1 MSTVTIHS
9 PDWRPADQWL
19 HQAVPGPWRRH
30 LLERGSL
37 TRHLSDLCDEG
48 LSVRLLGQ
56 HIALPTVVERRAL
69 AMPARQW
76 GLVREV
82 VLLGDGVPWVFA
94 RSIIPVTTM
103 TGRLRLLRK
112 LDTRPLGELLF
123 ALPGMRRGDIE
134 LARVSGATLPPGLT
148 GADDSLWGRRSV
160 FHLDDKPLLV
170 AEIFLAGFN
179 P

>member
-1 MSTVTIHS
+1 MSVATIHS
-9 PDWRPADQWL
+9 TAWRPADRWL

-37 TRHLSDLCDEG
+37 TRHLSARCEKG
-48 LSVRLLGQ
+48 LSVRLLNQ
-56 HIALPTVVERRAL
+56 HIARPTAAERRAL
-69 AMPARQW
+69 GMPGRQW

-82 VLLGDGVPWVFA
+82 ILLGDGSPWVFA

-123 ALPGMRRGDIE
+123 ALPGMNRGAIE
-134 LARVSGATLPPGLT
+134 LARVSGAELPPQVAAASDT
-148 GADDSLWGRRSV
+148 LWGRRSV
-160 FHLDDKPLLV
+160 FYLDNKPLLV
-170 AEIFLAGFN
+170 AEIFLSGFN

>member
-1 MSTVTIHS
+1 MSTATTHS
-9 PDWRPADQWL
+9 TDWRPADRWL

-37 TRHLSDLCDEG
+37 TRHLGELCEEG

-56 HIALPTVVERRAL
+56 HIAQPTAAERLAL
-69 AMPARQW
+69 AMGERQW

-82 VLLGDGVPWVFA
+82 VLLGDRVPWVFA

-103 TGRLRLLRK
+103 TGRLRPLRK

-134 LARVSGATLPPGLT
+134 LARVSGSTLPPGLAGT
-148 GADDSLWGRRSV
+148 GDTLWGRRSV

-170 AEIFLAGFN
+170 AEIFLAGFT